1 MKKLIFLSINVFL
14 KLSICRILQLWNIK
28 QLNLNGT
35 ILEFGAFENKKKNF
49 SSNLKNQNYEI
60 FYSNINKKNKKF
72 LNVDLEK
79 KIKIKKKFDNVLI
92 FNVLE
97 HIRDLSFSL
106 KQISFILKKDGLI
119 IGSTPF
125 IYRVHGAPKDCF
137 RYTSYTLEN
146 ELKKLFNNVKV
157 YELGYGPATAAL
169 SIIFDYTKFIPF
181 LNNILIL
188 ITLFIDKLLNAF
200 IKTDLKI
207 LYPIAIFFI
216 AKKK

>member
-1 MKKLIFLSINVFL
+1 MKKLIFLSINIFL

-28 QLNLNGT
+28 QLTLNGT
-35 ILEFGAFENKKKNF
+35 ILEFGAFDNKKKNF
-49 SSNLKNQNYEI
+49 SNNLKNYNSEI
-60 FYSNINKKNKKF
+60 YYSNINKKNKRF
-72 LNVDLEK
+72 LNIDLEK

-97 HIRDLSFSL
+97 HIRDLPFSL
-106 KQISFILKKDGLI
+106 KQISLILNKDGWL

-125 IYRVHGAPKDCF
+125 IYRVHGAPNDCF

-169 SIIFDYTKFIPF
+169 SIIYDYTKFIPF
-181 LNNILIL
+181 LNNILII
-188 ITLFIDKLLNAF
+188 ITLCIDKFLSIF
-200 IKTDLKI
+200 VKTDLKRI
-207 LYPIAIFFI
+207 YPLAIFFI
-216 AKKK
+216 AKK